1 MSNTDKATEQ
11 LVSSIRSGKATGRT
25 GGKKPARKK
34 KPPTSGKATSGKP
47 AAGRRLPGTVKNA
60 AAKPRPGSRGPSA
73 YALGG
78 LRWPD

>member
-1 MSNTDKATEQ
+1 MSNTDKATKQ

-34 KPPTSGKATSGKP
+34 KPPTSGKP